1 MKKMGRIYAILSVV
15 LGITISNAQEVRK
28 VNGFNHIESVTND
41 GTFLYVGDIGAALKP
56 KNKDGDG
63 KILKLDKNGKVVDAN
78 FIKEI
83 LNAPKGLTVE
93 GDVLFATD
101 IDRVL
106 AFDLKT
112 GNKLYEIE
120 FNGASFFLN
129 DIAVF
134 DKNTLYVSATDK
146 NKLFKVNL
154 VDKTF
159 VEVVMDKEIAGI
171 NGLYVDK
178 KASRLYVNGFG
189 TEGNPN
195 GIVGYINFDNNKFTQ
210 ITPIEGYYD
219 GIFVYDGVLYF
230 SNWIAFEKKGIVAT
244 MSLADNRVS
253 TVKTS
258 ELISGPADFTVFRN
272 QLVVP
277 GMMDGT
283 LNFISIQRESLYI
296 H

>member
-1 MKKMGRIYAILSVV
+1 MGKIYAILTVV
-15 LGITISNAQEVRK
+15 LGITVSNAQEVRK
-28 VNGFNHIESVTND
+28 VSGFNHIESVAND
-41 GTFLYVGDIGAALKP
+41 GTFLYVGDIGTALKP

-83 LNAPKGLTVE
+83 LNAPKGLTVD

-101 IDRVL
+101 IDRLL

-159 VEVVMDKEIAGI
+159 VEVVMDKEVAGI

-219 GIFVYDGVLYF
+219 GMVAYDGVLYF
-230 SNWIAFEKKGIVAT
+230 SNWIAFEKKGIIAT
-244 MSLADNRVS
+244 MSLADNKVS
-253 TVKTS
+253 SIKLS

>member
-171 NGLYVDK
+171 NGLYFDK

-253 TVKTS
+253 TVKIS